1 MRLRRIAPWLIL
13 FEMLKAGRA
22 HWDQLEPRDRAE
34 VADLMRRSRGNP
46 RNLTAAD
53 RAQLRALARR
63 LHLVRLGASLASA
76 AVIGRRRHRQRR

>member
-13 FEMLKAGRA
+13 FEVLKAGRA
-22 HWDQLEPRDRAE
+22 HWDRLDPADRAE

-53 RAQLRALARR
+53 RAELTALARR
-63 LHLVRLGASLASA
+63 MRLARLGASLAAA
-76 AVIGRRRHRQRR
+76 AVVGRRRHARRR